1 VEASGSTPT
10 SARAPS
16 SLPGRLLASARQ
28 RAGLTQADLAKRL
41 AISQASVAQLERA
54 DANPRV
60 ATLDRA
66 LRAAGFELVI
76 TMRPRRSAVD
86 DSLIRRQLELDPAE
100 RVHGLEAMYEQAR
113 KLTAA
118 GEKHRGEL
126 A

>member
-1 VEASGSTPT
+1 MEAMGPTPT
-10 SARAPS
+10 STRGS
-16 SLPGRLLASARQ
+16 TSLPGKLLADARR

-41 AISQASVAQLERA
+41 AISQAAVAQLERA
-54 DANPRV
+54 DSNPRL

-66 LRAAGFELVI
+66 LRATGFELVTTI
-76 TMRPRRSAVD
+76 RPRRSAVD